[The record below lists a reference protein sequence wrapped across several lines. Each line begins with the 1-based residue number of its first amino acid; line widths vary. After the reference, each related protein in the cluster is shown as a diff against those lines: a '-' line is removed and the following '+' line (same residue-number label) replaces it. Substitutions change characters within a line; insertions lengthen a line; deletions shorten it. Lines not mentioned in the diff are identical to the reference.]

1 MRKIKAAVLAI
12 GVLNILTGKTM
23 YDWSIY
29 DYPEGEVHLMGR
41 SLLYGAP
48 DGLKVGDEVE
58 LRGNDTGRLLRA
70 NGIYSNI
77 ITDTAKCNKEDVL
90 AMLKRNGFDYYPLR
104 AFQPRAKSNKKLM
117 TSYSIKG
124 LELMEEVTK

>member
-1 MRKIKAAVLAI
+1 MRKIKAFVLAI

-29 DYPEGEVHLMGR
+29 DYPEGEVYLMGH

-48 DGLKVGDEVE
+48 NGLQIGDDLE

-70 NGIYSNI
+70 NGMVS
-77 ITDTAKCNKEDVL
+77 TVVRDVAKCNKEDVL
-90 AMLKRNGFDYYPLR
+90 AMLKRNGYDYYPLR
-104 AFQPRAKSNKKLM
+104 AFQPRSKSNRKLM